1 MLLLPTAARTRWFP
15 WQHQHRMY
23 QLYWKHLVFPGATEA
38 FSAASSLLQLFEL
51 YWGVRNLP
59 ISGGLGFLTWNR
71 DVYKILQKNY
81 KCPNRIK
88 LNCIINPIIWGQRI
102 FQLCYFCT
110 EVHTGQTDPSLGPIC
125 SSLTPFPSVG
135 KDETISVSA
144 LCTKLPGL
152 YLPCILLI
160 SLLGYTD
167 YFSSSHWPCG
177 TFIQP
182 LTLVLISSG
191 WAHRGWKNTP
201 ENLALSLS
209 EEDGNAT

>member
-1 MLLLPTAARTRWFP
+1 MGSEDISAVLFL
-15 WQHQHRMY
+15 HR
-23 QLYWKHLVFPGATEA
+23 
-38 FSAASSLLQLFEL
+38 
-51 YWGVRNLP
+51 
-59 ISGGLGFLTWNR
+59 
-71 DVYKILQKNY
+71 
-81 KCPNRIK
+81 
-88 LNCIINPIIWGQRI
+88 
-102 FQLCYFCT
+102 

-125 SSLTPFPSVG
+125 SSLTPFPSGG

-191 WAHRGWKNTP
+191 WAHRGWKKHTWKFGTELVWRRWQCNVNSDHPNSHCCHQNYWFFSFTQKKRAMTKTFSMP
-201 ENLALSLS
+201 LLWALV
-209 EEDGNAT
+209 EH